1 MKRTMLAAA
10 AILALGFASPAFAA
24 DSCKDEIAAVEMK
37 WKNFVHETLGTD
49 GGAWQT
55 VGYAI
60 NFAKKYCAE
69 GRDNEAF
76 QTVNLMHRWMGDKEH
91 QIH

>member
-37 WKNFVHETLGTD
+37 WKGFSSEVTGIDGSSWKSVGDALG
-49 GGAWQT
+49 
-55 VGYAI
+55 
-60 NFAKKYCAE
+60 FAKTSCNA
-69 GRDNEAF
+69 GRENEAF
-76 QTVNLMHRWMGDKEH
+76 QTVNLMHRWMGDSEH
-91 QIH
+91 QVH